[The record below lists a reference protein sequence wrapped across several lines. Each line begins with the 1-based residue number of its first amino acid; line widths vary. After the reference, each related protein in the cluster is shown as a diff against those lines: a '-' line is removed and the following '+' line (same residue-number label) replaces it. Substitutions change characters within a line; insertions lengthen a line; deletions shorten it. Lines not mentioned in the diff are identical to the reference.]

1 MHLIRI
7 GRNKFRW
14 SRDGQ
19 ASADVIAAGQIRNNR
34 GNQCA
39 MAEILL
45 DSIVCEESVGFR

>member
-7 GRNKFRW
+7 SGNFV
-14 SRDGQ
+14 
-19 ASADVIAAGQIRNNR
+19 ASLATDRHPPDVIAAGQIRNNR

-45 DSIVCEESVGFR
+45 DLIVC

>member
-7 GRNKFRW
+7 GRKLVARLTTDRHL
-14 SRDGQ
+14 S
-19 ASADVIAAGQIRNNR
+19 DVITAGQFRNNR

-45 DSIVCEESVGFR
+45 DLIVCKEPL